1 MEAMMFGFR
10 GGESDET
17 VTRKTGY
24 RIDAKRQWSGLTT
37 LDLSRIKNEE
47 QLITLVK
54 VRYSL
59 PYEKARTDVQGWM
72 AGKQF

>member
-1 MEAMMFGFR
+1 MFGFR
-10 GGESDET
+10 GGESDDT

-24 RIDAKRQWSGLTT
+24 RIYAKRHWSCLTT
-37 LDLSRIKNEE
+37 FDLSEIKNEE
-47 QLITLVK
+47 QLIALVK

-59 PYEKARTDVQGWM
+59 PYETARDDVQDWM

>member
-1 MEAMMFGFR
+1 MFGFR

-24 RIDAKRQWSGLTT
+24 RSDAKRQWSCLTT
-37 LDLSRIKNEE
+37 LDLSQVKNEE
-47 QLITLVK
+47 QLTALVK

-59 PYEKARTDVQGWM
+59 PYEAAKANVESWM
-72 AGKQF
+72 TGKRF

>member
-1 MEAMMFGFR
+1 MFGFR

-24 RIDAKRQWSGLTT
+24 RSDAKRQWSCLTT
-37 LDLSRIKNEE
+37 LDLSRVKNEE
-47 QLITLVK
+47 QLTALVK

-59 PYEKARTDVQGWM
+59 PYETAKANVESWM
-72 AGKQF
+72 TGKQF

>member
-1 MEAMMFGFR
+1 MFGFR

-24 RIDAKRQWSGLTT
+24 RIDAKRQWSCLTT
-37 LDLSRIKNEE
+37 LDLSEIKNED
-47 QLITLVK
+47 QLSALVK

-59 PYEKARTDVQGWM
+59 PYETAKADVQRWM

>member
-1 MEAMMFGFR
+1 MFGFR

-37 LDLSRIKNEE
+37 SDLAGIKNEE
-47 QLITLVK
+47 QLIALVK
-54 VRYSL
+54 VRFSL
-59 PYEKARTDVQGWM
+59 PYERARADVHGWM
-72 AGKQF
+72 SGKQF

>member
-24 RIDAKRQWSGLTT
+24 RIEARRQWSCLTT
-37 LDLSRIKNEE
+37 LDLSEIKNEE
-47 QLITLVK
+47 QLVAMLN
-54 VRYSL
+54 VRYGL
-59 PYEKARTDVQGWM
+59 PYEKARSDVESWI

>member
-1 MEAMMFGFR
+1 MFGFR

-24 RIDAKRQWSGLTT
+24 RIEAKRQWSGLTT
-37 LDLSRIKNEE
+37 LDLSEIKNEE
-47 QLITLVK
+47 QLITLVT

-59 PYEKARTDVQGWM
+59 PYEKARSDVQGWM

>member
-1 MEAMMFGFR
+1 MFGFR

-24 RIDAKRQWSGLTT
+24 RSDAKRQWSCLTT
-37 LDLSRIKNEE
+37 LDLSQVKNEE
-47 QLITLVK
+47 QLTALVK

-59 PYEKARTDVQGWM
+59 PYETAKANVESWM
-72 AGKQF
+72 TGKRF